1 MESASLT
8 KKASLLEDVHL
19 KLVTLMEGYLS
30 GPEDEEEDENKAGD
44 LRAEA
49 LQVKH
54 VT

>member
-8 KKASLLEDVHL
+8 KKASLFEDDHQ
-19 KLVTLMEGYLS
+19 KLATLMEGYLS
-30 GPEDEEEDENKAGD
+30 DTEEMDKNEAGD
-44 LRAEA
+44 LHSEA